1 MCVHFYWADSSSF
14 FTCGRHLFHSHY
26 SLFAV
31 RWMLNNTKKKRK
43 KNKNKKHCRVCLQQF
58 WKMRSCKCV
67 LLYKP
72 HFEFAD
78 SICASNGCMWFLCT
92 CVCVWMCA
100 YVHEWV
106 MMEKQTKF
114 CFYSSYI
121 FPRRLKKQLFLF
133 SFNRSSIHFT
143 LYPNA
148 FHFRRQMPIQ
158 NSICSSYS
166 TVNSKKNA
174 KKYIRQWKTQYFIGF
189 LAQSIFQLQYW
200 CTQWEKSEGK
210 PIKTSQF
217 YKCTLLCDTEW
228 IVM

>member
-1 MCVHFYWADSSSF
+1 MLFFFKKYSVRVCVYIFIEPILRHFSLVVAISF
-14 FTCGRHLFHSHY
+14 ILIIRCLLCGEC
-26 SLFAV
+26 
-31 RWMLNNTKKKRK
+31 WTIQKRREK

-67 LLYKP
+67 PLYRP

-148 FHFRRQMPIQ
+148 FHFRRQTPIE
-158 NSICSSYS
+158 NSICLSYS
-166 TVNSKKNA
+166 QFKKQCQ
-174 KKYIRQWKTQYFIGF
+174 KI
-189 LAQSIFQLQYW
+189 
-200 CTQWEKSEGK
+200 
-210 PIKTSQF
+210 
-217 YKCTLLCDTEW
+217 
-228 IVM
+228 